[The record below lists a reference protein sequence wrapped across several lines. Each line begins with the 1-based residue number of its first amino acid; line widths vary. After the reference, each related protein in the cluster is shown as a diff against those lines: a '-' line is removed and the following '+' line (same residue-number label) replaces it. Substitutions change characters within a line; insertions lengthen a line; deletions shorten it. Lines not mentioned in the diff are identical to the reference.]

1 MSDSRAPSV
10 REEAVIAAERAVAR
24 QVTPG
29 AYRSFV
35 PKAGDH
41 LVVQLPGER
50 IRCPVERVIDTDTVI
65 FRIDSPPMAKS
76 HQFQF
81 DRNYGA
87 RRRLQNGRDFWEAQ
101 YEREFLAEQ
110 SRIVEA
116 EKPRVKP
123 IAAPVARLAPVKKA
137 KSAPPA
143 VVPTSTATGADESAQ
158 DKGLAESFEQIKVA
172 QGKATT
178 PKKAVLAKK
187 AVPPITKAKKK
198 AAKR

>member
-24 QVTPG
+24 QVAPG

-87 RRRLQNGRDFWEAQ
+87 RRRVLNGRDLWEAQ

-123 IAAPVARLAPVKKA
+123 VVAPVARSAPVKKA
-137 KSAPPA
+137 ASPL
-143 VVPTSTATGADESAQ
+143 VVSISTATGADKAAQ
-158 DKGLAESFEQIKVA
+158 DKGLSESFEQIKVA
-172 QGKATT
+172 QGKTT
-178 PKKAVLAKK
+178 APKKAVLAKK
-187 AVPPITKAKKK
+187 AVPPIIKAKKK
-198 AAKR
+198 AGKR